1 MSFMDKNH
9 LVPTGFYFTG
19 WGDVVCCALF
29 GVGVATGKRGI
40 LVSKLIQMEVSME
53 ENDLSTV

>member
-1 MSFMDKNH
+1 MDKNH